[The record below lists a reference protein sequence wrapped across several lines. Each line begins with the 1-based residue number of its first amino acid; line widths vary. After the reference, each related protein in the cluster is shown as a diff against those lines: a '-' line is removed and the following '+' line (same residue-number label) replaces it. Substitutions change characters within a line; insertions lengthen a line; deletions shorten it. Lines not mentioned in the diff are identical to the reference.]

1 MKRRILIAALLL
13 TLLTTISSQIIIN
26 FSKFNLEEINIENNT
41 LVEESDLKSL
51 LNPFY
56 NKNLISIN
64 NNEIGKVLLKNSFI
78 ESFKIKKKYP
88 NTLNLVIFEKKPI
101 AILLN
106 KKKKFFISEKIELI
120 EYRKISKFE
129 NLPYV
134 LGNKDDFKNF
144 YYDLKKIKFPL
155 DKIKKYTFYESKR
168 WDLETKNN
176 VIVKLPSKN
185 YLKSLKN
192 YLELSNKNN
201 FQKYK
206 IFDYRIDNQ
215 LILK

>member
-13 TLLTTISSQIIIN
+13 TLFTTISSQIIIN
-26 FSKFNLEEINIENNT
+26 FSKFNLKEINIENNT

-64 NNEIGKVLLKNSFI
+64 NNEIGTVLLKNSFI

-88 NTLNLVIFEKKPI
+88 NTLNIVIFEKKPI

-106 KKKKFFISEKIELI
+106 KKKKYFISEKIELI

-134 LGNKDDFKNF
+134 LGNKDEFKNF

-185 YLKSLKN
+185 YLKSIKN

>member
-88 NTLNLVIFEKKPI
+88 NTLNVVIFEKKPI

-201 FQKYK
+201 YQKYK

>member
-13 TLLTTISSQIIIN
+13 TLFTTISSQIIIN

-88 NTLNLVIFEKKPI
+88 NTLNIVIFEKKPI

-134 LGNKDDFKNF
+134 LGNKDEFKNF

>member
-13 TLLTTISSQIIIN
+13 TLFTTISSQIIIN

-41 LVEESDLKSL
+41 LVEESALKSL

-88 NTLNLVIFEKKPI
+88 NTLNIVIFEKKPI

-106 KKKKFFISEKIELI
+106 KKKKYFISEKIELI

-134 LGNKDDFKNF
+134 LGNKDEFKNF

>member
-13 TLLTTISSQIIIN
+13 TLFTTISSQIIIN

-64 NNEIGKVLLKNSFI
+64 NNEIGTVLLKNSFI

-88 NTLNLVIFEKKPI
+88 NTLNIVIFEKKPI

-106 KKKKFFISEKIELI
+106 KKKKYFISEKIELI

-134 LGNKDDFKNF
+134 LGNKDEFKNF

-185 YLKSLKN
+185 YLKSIKN

>member
-88 NTLNLVIFEKKPI
+88 NTLNVVIFEKTPI
-101 AILLN
+101 AILL
-106 KKKKFFISEKIELI
+106 
-120 EYRKISKFE
+120 
-129 NLPYV
+129 
-134 LGNKDDFKNF
+134 NF

>member
-13 TLLTTISSQIIIN
+13 TLFTTISSQIIIN
-26 FSKFNLEEINIENNT
+26 FSKFNLKEINIENNT

-64 NNEIGKVLLKNSFI
+64 NNEIGTVLLKNSFI

-88 NTLNLVIFEKKPI
+88 NTLNIVIFEKKPI

-106 KKKKFFISEKIELI
+106 KKKKYFISEKIELI

-134 LGNKDDFKNF
+134 LGNKDEFKNF

>member
-13 TLLTTISSQIIIN
+13 TLFTTISSQIIIN

-88 NTLNLVIFEKKPI
+88 NTLNIVIFEKKPI

-106 KKKKFFISEKIELI
+106 KKKKYFISEKIELI

-134 LGNKDDFKNF
+134 LGNKDEFKNF

>member
-13 TLLTTISSQIIIN
+13 TLFTTISSQIIIN

-88 NTLNLVIFEKKPI
+88 NTLNIVIFEKKPI

-106 KKKKFFISEKIELI
+106 KKKKYFISEKIELI

-134 LGNKDDFKNF
+134 LGNKDEFKNF

-215 LILK
+215 LILN

>member
-13 TLLTTISSQIIIN
+13 TLFTTISSQIIIN

-88 NTLNLVIFEKKPI
+88 NTLNVVIFEKKPI

-134 LGNKDDFKNF
+134 LGNKDEFKNF

>member
-88 NTLNLVIFEKKPI
+88 NTLNVVIFEKKPI

-192 YLELSNKNN
+192 YLELINKNN

>member
-88 NTLNLVIFEKKPI
+88 NTLNIVIFEKKPI

>member
-88 NTLNLVIFEKKPI
+88 NTLNVVIFEKKPI

-120 EYRKISKFE
+120 EYRKISKF
-129 NLPYV
+129 
-134 LGNKDDFKNF
+134 
-144 YYDLKKIKFPL
+144 
-155 DKIKKYTFYESKR
+155 
-168 WDLETKNN
+168 
-176 VIVKLPSKN
+176 
-185 YLKSLKN
+185 
-192 YLELSNKNN
+192 
-201 FQKYK
+201 
-206 IFDYRIDNQ
+206 
-215 LILK
+215 

>member
-1 MKRRILIAALLL
+1 MKKR
-13 TLLTTISSQIIIN
+13 
-26 FSKFNLEEINIENNT
+26 
-41 LVEESDLKSL
+41 
-51 LNPFY
+51 
-56 NKNLISIN
+56 
-64 NNEIGKVLLKNSFI
+64 
-78 ESFKIKKKYP
+78 
-88 NTLNLVIFEKKPI
+88 
-101 AILLN
+101 
-106 KKKKFFISEKIELI
+106 
-120 EYRKISKFE
+120 
-129 NLPYV
+129 
-134 LGNKDDFKNF
+134 
-144 YYDLKKIKFPL
+144 KFPL

-185 YLKSLKN
+185 YLKRLKN

>member
-13 TLLTTISSQIIIN
+13 TLFTTISSQIIIN
-26 FSKFNLEEINIENNT
+26 FSKFNLKEINIENNT

-64 NNEIGKVLLKNSFI
+64 NNEIGTVLLKNSFI

-88 NTLNLVIFEKKPI
+88 NTLNIVIFEKKPI

-106 KKKKFFISEKIELI
+106 KKKKYFISEKIELI

-134 LGNKDDFKNF
+134 LGNKDEFKNF

-201 FQKYK
+201 FKKYK
-206 IFDYRIDNQ
+206 VFDYRIDNQ

>member
-56 NKNLISIN
+56 NKNLILIN

-88 NTLNLVIFEKKPI
+88 NTLNVVIFEKKPI

-192 YLELSNKNN
+192 YLESSDKNN

>member
-13 TLLTTISSQIIIN
+13 TLFTTISSQIIIN

-56 NKNLISIN
+56 NKNLISLN

-88 NTLNLVIFEKKPI
+88 NTLNIVIFEKKPI

-106 KKKKFFISEKIELI
+106 KKKKYFISEKIELI

-134 LGNKDDFKNF
+134 LGNKDEFKNF

>member
-13 TLLTTISSQIIIN
+13 TLFTTISSQIIIN

-41 LVEESDLKSL
+41 LVEESALKSL

-64 NNEIGKVLLKNSFI
+64 NNEIGTVLLKNSFI

-88 NTLNLVIFEKKPI
+88 NTLNIVIFEKKPI

-106 KKKKFFISEKIELI
+106 KKKKYFISEKIELI

-134 LGNKDDFKNF
+134 LGNKDEFKNF

>member
-13 TLLTTISSQIIIN
+13 TLFTTISSQIIIN

-64 NNEIGKVLLKNSFI
+64 NNEIGTVLLKNSFI

-88 NTLNLVIFEKKPI
+88 NRLNIVIFEKKPI
-101 AILLN
+101 AILLD

-134 LGNKDDFKNF
+134 LGNKDEFKNF

>member
-13 TLLTTISSQIIIN
+13 TLFTTISSQIIIN

-64 NNEIGKVLLKNSFI
+64 NNEIGTVLLKNSFI

-88 NTLNLVIFEKKPI
+88 NTLNIVIFEKKPI

-106 KKKKFFISEKIELI
+106 KKKKYFISEKIELI

-134 LGNKDDFKNF
+134 LGNKDEFKNF

>member
-78 ESFKIKKKYP
+78 ESFIIKKKYP
-88 NTLNLVIFEKKPI
+88 NTLNVVIFEKKPI

-129 NLPYV
+129 NLPYL

>member
-13 TLLTTISSQIIIN
+13 TILTTISSQIIIN

-64 NNEIGKVLLKNSFI
+64 NNEIGTVLLKNSFI

-88 NTLNLVIFEKKPI
+88 NTLNIVIFEKKPI
-101 AILLN
+101 AILLD

-134 LGNKDDFKNF
+134 LGNKDEFKNF

>member
-1 MKRRILIAALLL
+1 MKRRILIATLLL
-13 TLLTTISSQIIIN
+13 ILLTTISSQIIIN
-26 FSKFNLEEINIENNT
+26 FSKFNLKEINIENNT
-41 LVEESDLKSL
+41 VVEEIDLKNL
-51 LNPFY
+51 LNSFY

-78 ESFKIKKKYP
+78 EIFKIKKKYP
-88 NTLNLVIFEKKPI
+88 NTLNIVIFEKKPI

-106 KKKKFFISEKIELI
+106 KKKKFYISEKIELI
-120 EYRKISKFE
+120 EYRKISNFE

-134 LGNKDDFKNF
+134 FGNKDAFKIL

-176 VIVKLPSKN
+176 IIVKLPSKN

-192 YLELSNKNN
+192 YLDLSNKNN

-215 LILK
+215 LILN

>member
-88 NTLNLVIFEKKPI
+88 NTLNVVIFEKKPI

>member
-88 NTLNLVIFEKKPI
+88 NTLNVVIFEKKPI

-144 YYDLKKIKFPL
+144 YYDL
-155 DKIKKYTFYESKR
+155 
-168 WDLETKNN
+168 
-176 VIVKLPSKN
+176 
-185 YLKSLKN
+185 
-192 YLELSNKNN
+192 
-201 FQKYK
+201 
-206 IFDYRIDNQ
+206 
-215 LILK
+215 